1 MKNKRVKVL
10 YIIFFIAAVFFAT
23 FVLVE
28 FRKDYLAVALSAI
41 VMLIAAYF
49 LVDKIERDI
58 YERYDLN
65 KLDIDEKLDEATG
78 EIRKGNEKINRL
90 SEALLHAS
98 LQGLSDPKQKLN
110 QFVEDLSSA
119 EHLIEV
125 QKDVMHKQKDK
136 LEETEEFELILR
148 SQQEMI
154 ALIKAGFKT
163 LIQYSKENARQ
174 VALNTNQNS
183 EQLLNELS
191 MTMKQLTDELPRI
204 VRDNLESVQNRFDS
218 LSEAYIENISLV
230 NQRLE
235 ILETL
240 LQKITETL
248 QQ

>member
-10 YIIFFIAAVFFAT
+10 YIIFFIAAVFFAA

-78 EIRKGNEKINRL
+78 EIRRGNEKINRL

-125 QKDVMHKQKDK
+125 QKDVMHQQKDK

-148 SQQEMI
+148 SQQETI

-183 EQLLNELS
+183 EQLLKELS

-204 VRDNLESVQNRFDS
+204 VGDNLESVQNRFDS